1 MDFACLASTTKLC
14 GIDMI
19 LYLDMDG
26 VLCDLD
32 GRYFELFGERPDDEE
47 HRKKHFWDNWK
58 EFVDGN
64 NFTNLTPHRDAKAI
78 LDMVKGL
85 KIPAA
90 ILSSSGGGYSH
101 DMVIAQKRM
110 WLANHGI
117 TYPAYFVPGGRYKA
131 KYADP
136 NAALIDDMERN
147 ITLFCEAGGVGIHHT
162 NVVDTVNQLYNFY
175 KEKI

>member
-1 MDFACLASTTKLC
+1 
-14 GIDMI
+14 MI

-58 EFVDGN
+58 AFVDGN
-64 NFTNLTPHRDAKAI
+64 NFASLAPHRDAKAI
-78 LDMVKGL
+78 IDTVKAL
-85 KIPAA
+85 KLPVA

-101 DMVIAQKRM
+101 DMVIAQKRE
-110 WLANHGI
+110 WLKNHGLNF
-117 TYPAYFVPGGRYKA
+117 PAYFVPGGKYKA
-131 KYADP
+131 KYAEP

-147 ITLFCEAGGVGIHHT
+147 ITLFRDAGGVGIHHV

-175 KEKI
+175 KENIR